1 MTDFPPLNMQP
12 FDAITAAPADV
23 ADWSD
28 AVACQARMIEAVQ
41 ELAALAQDVGLAR
54 QILEFSS
61 DRRKQALARAMAA
74 PLAGGES
81 GIKAEMQ
88 ARNDPAYAAELNQL
102 GKQHCAAEQTMT
114 RWEAQKIKWS
124 CAQSLLAMQRES
136 QKRL

>member
-1 MTDFPPLNMQP
+1 MNTAEIYPP
-12 FDAITAAPADV
+12 TPADV

-28 AVACQARMIEAVQ
+28 CESCQQRMIEAVTD
-41 ELAALAQDVGLAR
+41 LAALAPEAGLAR

-81 GIKAEMQ
+81 SAKAEMQ

-102 GKQHCAAEQTMT
+102 GKQHTAAEQTMT
-114 RWEAQKIKWS
+114 RWEALKVKWE
-124 CAQSLLAMQRES
+124 CARSLLSMQKES
-136 QKRL
+136 VRRL